1 MFCMLY
7 IEKYL
12 CIRRCRMNTFL
23 ELAKSRHS
31 VRSYE
36 KRAVEAEKLN
46 SILEAGRIAPTA
58 ANMQPCRF
66 LVLNDDTAISKL
78 QKACTSHGAPLAIVV
93 CANKKAAWVRPFD
106 KASMTDIDTSIA
118 ADHMMMCAQDMG
130 LSSCWITYFKPDV
143 VRAEFNIPDDLIPVN
158 ILVIGYGK
166 EAAKSPNRY
175 DNERNPMDMIVQY
188 SSF

>member
-1 MFCMLY
+1 
-7 IEKYL
+7 
-12 CIRRCRMNTFL
+12 MNTFL

-66 LVLNDDTAISKL
+66 LVLNDEAAMSKL
-78 QKACTSHGAPLAIVV
+78 QKACTPHGAPLAIVV

-106 KASMTDIDTSIA
+106 KASMTDIDTSIS
-118 ADHMMMCAQDMG
+118 ADHMMMCA
-130 LSSCWITYFKPDV
+130 
-143 VRAEFNIPDDLIPVN
+143 
-158 ILVIGYGK
+158 
-166 EAAKSPNRY
+166 
-175 DNERNPMDMIVQY
+175 
-188 SSF
+188 

>member
-66 LVLNDDTAISKL
+66 LVLNDDTAMSKL
-78 QKACTSHGAPLAIVV
+78 QKACTPHGAPLAIVV
-93 CANKKAAWVRPFD
+93 CVILHIKWQIHTLTYKFYN
-106 KASMTDIDTSIA
+106 SISDIDL
-118 ADHMMMCAQDMG
+118 QD
-130 LSSCWITYFKPDV
+130 F
-143 VRAEFNIPDDLIPVN
+143 
-158 ILVIGYGK
+158 ILK
-166 EAAKSPNRY
+166 FPCK
-175 DNERNPMDMIVQY
+175 
-188 SSF
+188 

>member
-46 SILEAGRIAPTA
+46 RGPL
-58 ANMQPCRF
+58 
-66 LVLNDDTAISKL
+66 K
-78 QKACTSHGAPLAIVV
+78 TSVFGGFP
-93 CANKKAAWVRPFD
+93 
-106 KASMTDIDTSIA
+106 
-118 ADHMMMCAQDMG
+118 
-130 LSSCWITYFKPDV
+130 
-143 VRAEFNIPDDLIPVN
+143 
-158 ILVIGYGK
+158 
-166 EAAKSPNRY
+166 
-175 DNERNPMDMIVQY
+175 
-188 SSF
+188 